1 MAEAPLAYAAI
12 VLVIALIAGLIP
24 VFSKIKQN
32 PERLKM
38 ITSIASGII
47 IASAVLVIIPE
58 GYALATQEDSH
69 AEDEALAGS
78 IALILLEVGDGDITE
93 EEAIEEIEELLGGHD
108 EHDEDD
114 DHEEESHDE
123 HGHEEGEESLSDSV
137 MEIIEEYEEGTIDSA
152 SALNEIQTAISGIG
166 HEHEEDDG
174 HGGALLIGG
183 ALLAGFLLMLIL
195 EGSGIGHAVHEEHHD
210 HSDEHGHG
218 HVHHSAP
225 GWMLVLG
232 LTLHSATDGIA
243 IGAAAATGSAALTA
257 TILLAIVIHKAPV
270 AFSLGIFS
278 MHERETRNETIRD
291 VVIFALS
298 TPVMMILA
306 FYALTGLEV
315 HTIGLAMLFSAGTFL
330 YIATVDTLP
339 DIHNPETGKKAM
351 MYLLVGVAILVA
363 LLVLGN
369 ALDLNHAH

>member
-1 MAEAPLAYAAI
+1 MAEAPFAYAAV
-12 VLVIALIAGLIP
+12 VLVVALIAGLMP

-38 ITSIASGII
+38 ITSIAAGII
-47 IASAVLVIIPE
+47 ISSAILVIIPE

-78 IALILLEVGDGDITE
+78 IALVLLEVGDGDITE

-108 EHDEDD
+108 EHDDHD

-152 SALNEIQTAISGIG
+152 SALDEIQTAISGIG
-166 HEHEEDDG
+166 HEHEEDHG
-174 HGGALLIGG
+174 HDGALLIGG

-210 HSDEHGHG
+210 HSDEHGHS

-232 LTLHSATDGIA
+232 LTLHSATDGVA
-243 IGAAAATGSAALTA
+243 IGAAAATGSAALTL
-257 TILLAIVIHKAPV
+257 TILLAIIIHKAPV

-278 MHERETRNETIRD
+278 MHEREERNETIRD

-351 MYLLVGVAILVA
+351 IYLLIGVAILVG
-363 LLVLGN
+363 LLVVG
-369 ALDLNHAH
+369 DLLEIGHAH